1 MAATKYSDPFAGKL
15 RVRSCAIIIQDQK
28 LLLVN
33 QKAPTRNEPIWL
45 PPGGGVH
52 TGETAENAVK
62 RELKEELNIEI
73 DTERL
78 LFVHEFIE
86 APYHAVEFYFLAEI
100 KSGDIKLGTDPELT
114 NENQQLIRF
123 DFKHFNELQNLPVYP
138 EFLREYTIDMTKA
151 ESGISY
157 HKSVM

>member
-1 MAATKYSDPFAGKL
+1 MDATKNYNPFAGLL
-15 RVRSCAIIIQDQK
+15 RVRSCAIIIQDQR

-33 QKAPTRNEPIWL
+33 QKAPTRTEPIWL

-52 TGETAENAVK
+52 AGESAEIAVK

-86 APYHAVEFYFLAEI
+86 APYHAVEFYFKAEI
-100 KSGDIKLGTDPELT
+100 QSGEIKLGMDPELT

-123 DFKHFNELQNLPVYP
+123 DFVCFNKLKNLPVYP
-138 EFLREYTIDMTKA
+138 EFLREITIDMTEA

-157 HKSVM
+157 HKSVK